1 MALSLSK
8 IREQSPDRAPMAT
21 MILLLAGVV
30 VAIAIATDG
39 AVSRAFNGVAG
50 ILWVASAGML
60 LMSLRSDSKFWAR
73 LMQVALMCLVL
84 AIVVRPSDLG
94 LAIAGFSSAGAIIA
108 ATTGLRSFT
117 WATLLPAL
125 WLPVHLGTAVV
136 KAVYRELAG
145 KEAALRSDPPPTAAI
160 VPLVMIVAAMA
171 GAWIVR
177 SFILPRLKHRG

>member
-8 IREQSPDRAPMAT
+8 IREQSTDRAQTAT
-21 MILLLAGVV
+21 AILLLAGVA

-39 AVSRAFNGVAG
+39 VVSRAFNGFAG
-50 ILWVASAGML
+50 VLWIFSAGVL
-60 LMSLRSDSKFWAR
+60 LMSLRSDAKFWAR

-84 AIVVRPSDLG
+84 VVVVRPSDLG
-94 LAIAGFSSAGAIIA
+94 MAIAGFSSAGAIIA
-108 ATTGLRSFT
+108 ATTGARSFT

-136 KAVYRELAG
+136 KAAYRALAD
-145 KEAALRSDPPPTAAI
+145 KDAALRSDPPPTAAI

-177 SFILPRLKHRG
+177 SFVLPRLKHRG